1 VENDQIHGLV
11 LYNMSRT
18 FPEPWRNILL
28 GFAEPIQ
35 RERNE
40 DQEQNE
46 RLLWVRQMTGKYGSH
61 DKGKVK
67 EVKEIKKKDKRKKA
81 KGDDDDETDSQDHD
95 ANTELEED
103 LGYLWTAFLG
113 NLFAVLDDELAE
125 VLRQLYEPLIERTL
139 EIVVELIADE

>member
-11 LYNMSRT
+11 LYNMSKN

-40 DQEQNE
+40 DQKQKE
-46 RLLWVRQMTGKYGSH
+46 RLLWVRQMTGKYGNH
-61 DKGKVK
+61 DKGKVN
-67 EVKEIKKKDKRKKA
+67 EVKEIKKKHRKNKDKE
-81 KGDDDDETDSQDHD
+81 DDETGSQDRD
-95 ANTELEED
+95 ENAELEED

-113 NLFAVLDDELAE
+113 NLYAVLDDELAE
-125 VLRQLYEPLIERTL
+125 VLRQMYEPLIEGTL
-139 EIVVELIADE
+139 EIVVDLIADE